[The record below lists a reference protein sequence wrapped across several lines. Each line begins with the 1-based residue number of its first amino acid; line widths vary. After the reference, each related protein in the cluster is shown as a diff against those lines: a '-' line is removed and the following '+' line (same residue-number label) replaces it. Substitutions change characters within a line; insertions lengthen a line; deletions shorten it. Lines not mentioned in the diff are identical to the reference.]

1 MGALD
6 GYSVLVTGGGS
17 GIGYACAQRL
27 VADGAAVTIC
37 GRTAERL
44 VAAAESL
51 RDAGDHTTVAQKVE
65 WISADV
71 TSEPQVEA
79 AVQRAIEHGGGRLDG
94 VVASAGGSRHLGPIV
109 LADVDAVRATLDLNV
124 ISTFLLIKHSAEMLA
139 ASGRGSFVGVSSH
152 AGRDTFRFMGAY
164 GAAKAGLDMMV
175 RVAADEL
182 GGAGVR
188 VNSVL
193 PGVVATELMEA
204 ITGGGPVLDSY
215 MDEIPLRRVGEPEEI
230 AAFVRF
236 LIGPESSWITGQN
249 LSIDGG
255 QSVRKGAD
263 YGAFAKAAY
272 ASDPKW
278 RLVEEI
284 D

>member
-1 MGALD
+1 MGSLD

-17 GIGYACAQRL
+17 GIGYACAKRL
-27 VADGAAVTIC
+27 VEDGVAVTIC

-51 RDAGDHTTVAQKVE
+51 RNAGDDNTVAPSVE
-65 WISADV
+65 WIAADV

-79 AVQRAIEHGGGRLDG
+79 AVQRAVEHGDGRLDG

-124 ISTFLLIKHSAEMLA
+124 ISTFLLIKHSAEALA

-193 PGVVATELMEA
+193 PGVVATEIMEA
-204 ITGGGPVLDSY
+204 ITGGSPVLDSY
-215 MDEIPLRRVGEPEEI
+215 MDEIPLHRVGEPEEI

-263 YGAFAKAAY
+263 YGAFAKAGFG
-272 ASDPKW
+272 SDPKW
-278 RLVEEI
+278 RLVE
-284 D
+284 

>member
-1 MGALD
+1 MGTLD

-17 GIGYACAQRL
+17 GIGFACARAL
-27 VADGAAVTIC
+27 VDDGAAVTIC
-37 GRTAERL
+37 GRTAETL
-44 VAAAESL
+44 VAAADRL
-51 RDAGDHTTVAQKVE
+51 RVAADAAGTAPVA

-79 AVQRAIEHGGGRLDG
+79 AVARAIENGGGRLDG
-94 VVASAGGSRHLGPIV
+94 VVASAGGSRHLGPLV
-109 LADVDAVRATLDLNV
+109 TAPVEAVRDTLDLN
-124 ISTFLLIKHSAEMLA
+124 IIGTFLAIKHSAEALA

-152 AGRDTFRFMGAY
+152 AGRDSFRFMSAY
-164 GAAKAGLDMMV
+164 GAAKAGLDQLV

-182 GGAGVR
+182 GPARIR

-193 PGVVATELMEA
+193 PGVVATELMTA
-204 ITGGGPVLDSY
+204 ITSGGPVLDSY
-215 MDEIPLRRVGEPEEI
+215 LAEIPLHRVGQPEEI

-236 LIGPESSWITGQN
+236 LIGPDSAWISGQN

-263 YGAFAKAAY
+263 YGAFAEAAY
-272 ASDPKW
+272 GSDPLW
-278 RLVEEI
+278 RLVSE
-284 D
+284 

>member
-1 MGALD
+1 MGSLD

-27 VADGAAVTIC
+27 AVDGAAVTIC

-44 VAAAESL
+44 VAASKSL
-51 RDAGDHTTVAQKVE
+51 REAGNDDSVAASVE
-65 WISADV
+65 WIAADV

-79 AVQRAIEHGGGRLDG
+79 AGQRAVEHGGGRLDG
-94 VVASAGGSRHLGPIV
+94 VVGSAGGSRHLGPIV

-124 ISTFLLIKHSAEMLA
+124 ISTFLLIKHSAEALA
-139 ASGRGSFVGVSSH
+139 ASGSGYFVGVSSH

-182 GGAGVR
+182 GRAGVR

-193 PGVVATELMEA
+193 PGVVATEIMGA
-204 ITGGGPVLDSY
+204 ITGGSPVLDSY
-215 MDEIPLRRVGEPEEI
+215 LEEIPLHRVGEPDEI

-263 YGAFAKAAY
+263 YGAFAQAAFG
-272 ASDPKW
+272 SDPKW
-278 RLVEEI
+278 WLVEEGS
-284 D
+284 

>member
-1 MGALD
+1 MGSLD

-17 GIGYACAQRL
+17 GIGYACAERL

-37 GRTAERL
+37 GRTPERL

-51 RDAGDHTTVAQKVE
+51 RAAGDDETVASPVE
-65 WISADV
+65 WIAADV

-79 AVQRAIEHGGGRLDG
+79 AVQRAIEHGDGRLDG

-109 LADVDAVRATLDLNV
+109 LADVEAVRATLDLNV
-124 ISTFLLIKHSAEMLA
+124 ISTFLLIKHSAEALV

-193 PGVVATELMEA
+193 PGVVATEIMEA
-204 ITGGGPVLDSY
+204 ITGGSPVLDSY
-215 MDEIPLRRVGEPEEI
+215 MEEIPLRRVGEPEEI

-263 YGAFAKAAY
+263 YGAFAKGAY
-272 ASDPKW
+272 GADPLW
-278 RLVEEI
+278 RLVEGSE
-284 D
+284 

>member
-1 MGALD
+1 MGSLD

-27 VADGAAVTIC
+27 VDDGAAVTIC

-51 RDAGDHTTVAQKVE
+51 RAAGDDETVA
-65 WISADV
+65 WIAADV

-94 VVASAGGSRHLGPIV
+94 VVASAGGSRHSGPIV
-109 LADVDAVRATLDLNV
+109 LSDVEAVRATLDLNIV
-124 ISTFLLIKHSAEMLA
+124 STFLLIKHSAEALA
-139 ASGRGSFVGVSSH
+139 ASGRGSFVGISSH
-152 AGRDTFRFMGAY
+152 AGRDTFRFMSAY
-164 GAAKAGLDMMV
+164 CAGKAGLDMMV

-204 ITGGGPVLDSY
+204 ITSGGPVLDSY
-215 MDEIPLRRVGEPEEI
+215 MEEIPLHRVGEPDEI
-230 AAFVRF
+230 AAFVTF
-236 LIGPESSWITGQN
+236 LIGPEAGWITGQN

-263 YGAFAKAAY
+263 YGAFSRARFAN
-272 ASDPKW
+272 DPKW
-278 RLVEEI
+278 RLVEGSN
-284 D
+284 